1 MRNKPNFKINMPEIN
16 AYILIIGIMSIFLLT
31 YNLYLGGLFF
41 FGFIY
46 IVFHNWRIANLRKKE
61 WNKYI
66 QNLSVDMDE
75 TTKKAVMNL
84 PIPLCILEFD
94 GNINW
99 YNNKFYDMTG
109 SPDLLGEN
117 IDNVIQNLDLRK
129 VLNENK
135 EMYTDVEY
143 KDRQYT
149 VIYNVIKNEQGN
161 NAKYLMMLYWIDNT
175 EYLELKQKYEDD
187 KNVIILIQVDEYD
200 EVLKSAPEE
209 NRSLITVE
217 LERILTAVFENN
229 LKGAIKKTSNDKY
242 VVFIREKELKKLQ
255 ENKFTILDT
264 IRNINCGNS
273 LPVTVSIGVGREG
286 ESLYD
291 DLQRANGALDLAL
304 GRGGDQA
311 VVKTQDKFEFYGG
324 KSKAVEKTTKVKSR
338 LIGYALKEVI
348 SQSDNIYIMGHK
360 YPDLD
365 AIGAAVG
372 IFDICKSCGKSANI
386 VLDEVNDS
394 IEEFVKKVKK
404 QEYYKSLF
412 VSCEEAIKNCNK
424 DTLVI
429 VVDTHRPSYTE
440 CKDLLGIAKKVIVI
454 DHHRRGVEFIKDTVL
469 LFHEIYVSSTCEMVT
484 ELIQYLE
491 DDVKINKLTAEGL
504 LAGINLDTKF
514 FAFKTGVRT
523 FEAASYLKKIGAD
536 TVETK
541 MMFKSNVEDFIA
553 RADIIKNTKIINKRI
568 CIAYSESEISNIN
581 VVIAK
586 AADELLNVKNV
597 EASFVLGHKNDTV
610 FISARSLG
618 QINVHVLME
627 KLGGG
632 GHIDIAGAQ
641 LKNVTLNQ
649 AYKMVHQIIEE
660 YLEEEEQ

>member
-1 MRNKPNFKINMPEIN
+1 
-16 AYILIIGIMSIFLLT
+16 
-31 YNLYLGGLFF
+31 
-41 FGFIY
+41 
-46 IVFHNWRIANLRKKE
+46 
-61 WNKYI
+61 
-66 QNLSVDMDE
+66 MDE
-75 TTKKAVMNL
+75 TTKKAIMNL

-99 YNNKFYDMTG
+99 YNNKFYEMTG

-117 IDNVIQNLDLRK
+117 IDNIIENLDLRK

-143 KDRQYT
+143 KNRQYT
-149 VIYNVIKNEQGN
+149 VVYNVIKNEQNN
-161 NAKYLMMLYWIDNT
+161 NAKYLMMLYWMDNT
-175 EYLELKQKYEDD
+175 DYLQLKQKYEDD

-242 VVFIREKELKKLQ
+242 VVFTREKELKKLQ

-264 IRNINCGNS
+264 VRNINCGNS

-386 VLDEVNDS
+386 VLDQVNDS

-404 QEYYKSLF
+404 QEYYKGLF
-412 VSCEEAIKNCNK
+412 VTCEEAIKNCNK

-440 CKDLLGIAKKVIVI
+440 CQELLGIAKKVIVI

-541 MMFKSNVEDFIA
+541 MLFKSNVEDFIA

-641 LKNVTLNQ
+641 LKNVTLNE

-660 YLEEEEQ
+660 YLEEEE